1 VGEPYYDHKGITIYH
16 GDCREILPTLE
27 ANSVDLVLTDP
38 PYGIK
43 YKNASWSDRP
53 EDYKGLM
60 VFLTKECNR
69 ICSGWIFVFQAM
81 LNAPRFHEWFP
92 SEYRIFAAAKNFA
105 QVTPTRIRHSWD
117 PVVFWCNGDKG
128 KPQQGVVNRDY
139 HVGDTASVVSNGQC
153 GHPCP
158 RPLDTIKY
166 IAGIASGDQSLVLD
180 PFMGSGTTLRA
191 AKDLGRRAIGIEI
204 EERYC
209 EIAAERLR
217 QEVLF

>member
-1 VGEPYYDHKGITIYH
+1 MTPYYQHAGITIYH
-16 GDCREILPTLE
+16 GDCREILPELE
-27 ANSVDLVLTDP
+27 AGSVDLVLTDP
-38 PYGIK
+38 PYGIN

-53 EDYKGLM
+53 EDYERLM
-60 VFLTKECNR
+60 NFLVQELKRVCH
-69 ICSGWIFVFQAM
+69 GWIFIFQAM
-81 LNAPRFHEWFP
+81 LNVPRFHEWFP
-92 SEYRIFAAAKNFA
+92 SEYRIFAAIKNFA

-117 PVVFWCNGDKG
+117 PVVMWCNGDKG
-128 KPQQGVVNRDY
+128 KPQKGVVSRDY
-139 HVGDTASVVSNGQC
+139 HVGNTASIVSG
-153 GHPCP
+153 GHSSHPCP

-166 IAGIASGDQSLVLD
+166 IVRIASEDHMLIID

-191 AKDLGRRAIGIEI
+191 AKDLGRRAIRIEI